1 MLLGPRKEKKKKER
15 DPINTHTV
23 LFSKDVPAD
32 VPAVHTETCR
42 KTHIY
47 SALLSLWWSEK
58 RLGVFMLPT
67 VVLKYGWMEV
77 KLREWGGGLR
87 STETDVLI

>member
-32 VPAVHTETCR
+32 VPAVHTETDAHAEN
-42 KTHIY
+42 TH
-47 SALLSLWWSEK
+47 LLSAALA
-58 RLGVFMLPT
+58 M
-67 VVLKYGWMEV
+67 VV
-77 KLREWGGGLR
+77 
-87 STETDVLI
+87 